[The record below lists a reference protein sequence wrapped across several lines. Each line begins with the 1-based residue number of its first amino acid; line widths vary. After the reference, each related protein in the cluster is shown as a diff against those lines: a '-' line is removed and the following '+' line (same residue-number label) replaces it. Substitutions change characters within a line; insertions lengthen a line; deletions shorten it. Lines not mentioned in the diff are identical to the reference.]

1 MLKILTRIPNRD
13 IYVTTKSP
21 LEQYSNC
28 KIKIKEIG
36 DEIKPLNENENGII
50 VFDDFLD
57 SSSSRF
63 INQFFIRGLHNNLD
77 IYFSSQSYF
86 ELPKRTIGNKRKK
99 LFCLSK
105 H

>member
-50 VFDDFLD
+50 VFDDF
-57 SSSSRF
+57 F
-63 INQFFIRGLHNNLD
+63 GLIKQQ
-77 IYFSSQSYF
+77 IYKPIFY
-86 ELPKRTIGNKRKK
+86 
-99 LFCLSK
+99 
-105 H
+105 